1 MQPLS
6 FTDRVVIVTGAG
18 RGIGRAHALL
28 LASRGAKIVVGDV
41 GARVDGSG
49 TEDDDPAGSVV
60 AEIHAAGGQAVAC
73 RADVSTPDGG
83 AALVAS
89 AVREY
94 GRLDAVINNAGI
106 VRTGHFDQV
115 PVEEY
120 QRHLDVHFF
129 GALHVCRAAW
139 PHLVESGSGRI
150 LNTVSAAMLGNPLM
164 THYGSSKGAV
174 FALTRNLALE
184 GAEHGILVNA
194 LAPGAGTRMAEN
206 SKDSLAPE
214 VLEYLLTQLKPEHV
228 APVAAYLVHPECE
241 VTGELFNAAGGAVS
255 RSAVVTTAGIHDPG
269 LTVETVA
276 ERFGEVMAITPQAR
290 TETVAQAQLPS
301 S

>member
-1 MQPLS
+1 M
-6 FTDRVVIVTGAG
+6 IITGAG

-28 LASRGAKIVVGDV
+28 LASRGAQVVVSDL

-49 TEDDDPAGSVV
+49 TEDEDPAGDVV
-60 AEIHAAGGQAVAC
+60 NEIRAAGGRAVAC
-73 RADVSTPDGG
+73 RADIATESG
-83 AALVAS
+83 AADVVKTAIQ
-89 AVREY
+89 EF

-106 VRTGHFDQV
+106 VRTGHFDAV

-129 GALHVCRAAW
+129 GSLHMCRAAW

-174 FALTRNLALE
+174 FGLTRNLALE
-184 GAEHGILVNA
+184 GAEHSILVNA
-194 LAPGAGTRMAEN
+194 LAPGAGTRMAESSAN
-206 SKDSLAPE
+206 SLTPE
-214 VLEYLLTQLKPEHV
+214 VLQYLMTQLKPEHV
-228 APVAAYLVHPECE
+228 APVAAYLVHPSCQ
-241 VTGELFNAAGGAVS
+241 VTGELFNAAGGGVS
-255 RSAVVTTAGIHDPG
+255 RSAVVTTTGIHDPE

-276 ERFGEVMAITPQAR
+276 GRFDEIMAVTEQAR
-290 TETVAQAQLPS
+290 TEVVAPAELPTA
-301 S
+301 